1 MTYRNDRERLDKKY
15 RSATHYILS
24 GLMPYTEANLK
35 LVFLPT
41 HFFNDLEK
49 LDQVKASGKALR
61 SAYYRAIKKGLIKV
75 DSDGMP
81 RLTTKG
87 KLKTKDYKPKVLG
100 KNARLLL
107 IFDIAEQSRWK
118 RDRLRSLLREL
129 SFEQVQKSV
138 WECPYDHRE
147 YLKAE
152 IQEIGLHDNVIVYEA
167 LKTKL

>member
-1 MTYRNDRERLDKKY
+1 MSYRTDPARLDKKY
-15 RSATHYILS
+15 RSATHYVLL
-24 GLMPYTEANLK
+24 GLIPYTEANLK
-35 LVFLPT
+35 LSFMAT

-49 LDQVKASGKALR
+49 LQRVKADKRALR
-61 SAYYRAIKKGLIKV
+61 TAYYRAIQKGLIEI
-75 DSDGMP
+75 DDDGMP
-81 RLTTKG
+81 RLTIKG
-87 KLKTKDYKPKVLG
+87 KHKTKDYKPKVLG

-107 IFDIAEQSRWK
+107 VFDIAEESRWK
-118 RDRLRSLLREL
+118 RDRLRALLREL

-167 LKTKL
+167 LKTRL